1 MPSIVLKKQHLLYIN
16 GEWIEPVSQ
25 QFYDVINPA
34 TGETISQGSYGDDRD
49 TDKAIDA
56 AHKAFKPWSK
66 TPAVE
71 RSRYLV
77 RLYELLLENEEEFA
91 RTISKEMGKPLSEAR
106 TEVKSAADYILWNAE
121 EAKRSYGDVIPSPM
135 ATKRLQ
141 TIKQAVGPVAAIT
154 PWNFPLSMV
163 TRKISPALAAGCT
176 VVFKP
181 DSQTPGSATLFF
193 KLVDQAGLPKGVLNL
208 VTGNSSKIGD
218 QLLEDPR
225 IRKLTFTGSTEVG
238 KLLMQKAANQV
249 KSVSMELGGHAPF
262 IVFEDANLE
271 KAVEG
276 VVASKFRNSGQT
288 CICTN
293 RIYVQESIKDKFLV
307 LLKEKVEQLVIGNGL
322 HESVDFGPLANA
334 NGLTKVKD
342 QVKDALDKGAT
353 LITGG
358 KECTISGYENGFF
371 YAPTVIA
378 DVDETMIVAYE
389 ETFGPLA
396 PVFTFKTEEEVIER
410 ANDSIYG
417 LASYFFTNDLSRSI
431 RVAEELEYGMVGVN
445 DALITSVQGPFGG
458 VKESGVGREG
468 GADSLNEFLETKFIS
483 TGI

>member
-1 MPSIVLKKQHLLYIN
+1 
-16 GEWIEPVSQ
+16 
-25 QFYDVINPA
+25 
-34 TGETISQGSYGDDRD
+34 
-49 TDKAIDA
+49 
-56 AHKAFKPWSK
+56 
-66 TPAVE
+66 
-71 RSRYLV
+71 
-77 RLYELLLENEEEFA
+77 
-91 RTISKEMGKPLSEAR
+91 
-106 TEVKSAADYILWNAE
+106 
-121 EAKRSYGDVIPSPM
+121 
-135 ATKRLQ
+135 
-141 TIKQAVGPVAAIT
+141 
-154 PWNFPLSMV
+154 
-163 TRKISPALAAGCT
+163 
-176 VVFKP
+176 
-181 DSQTPGSATLFF
+181 
-193 KLVDQAGLPKGVLNL
+193 
-208 VTGNSSKIGD
+208 
-218 QLLEDPR
+218 
-225 IRKLTFTGSTEVG
+225 
-238 KLLMQKAANQV
+238 
-249 KSVSMELGGHAPF
+249 
-262 IVFEDANLE
+262 
-271 KAVEG
+271 
-276 VVASKFRNSGQT
+276 
-288 CICTN
+288 
-293 RIYVQESIKDKFLV
+293 
-307 LLKEKVEQLVIGNGL
+307 L